1 MILRRLQAETRAGQ
15 GGVRFDASE
24 PAIFGPIDIFVKRC
38 KKLIDLFT
46 TIHQFSVLAQV
57 CLGVHYDE
65 PPFHQHFTNSL
76 FDFTSGSCL
85 FTNNILVFM
94 ETS

>member
-1 MILRRLQAETRAGQ
+1 
-15 GGVRFDASE
+15 VRFDASE

-57 CLGVHYDE
+57 CLGVGI
-65 PPFHQHFTNSL
+65 SL
-76 FDFTSGSCL
+76 VCFTSAIAGELPPVPSA
-85 FTNNILVFM
+85 
-94 ETS
+94 ETLAIF